1 MAGAWGSGNGT
12 TSYSENIGAI
22 GITRVSKAKVT
33 SSRAS
38 TRERLPTEQQKMT
51 SKLLFNRRA
60 LSGACSVELALGYML
75 YRIYECLLRCITL
88 WENYGRSGI
97 IAIETNY
104 LLFFLYLFRSEVVGW
119 YRLAGW

>member
-51 SKLLFNRRA
+51 SKLLFKCIKNIKVQM
-60 LSGACSVELALGYML
+60 LLELNL
-75 YRIYECLLRCITL
+75 
-88 WENYGRSGI
+88 
-97 IAIETNY
+97 
-104 LLFFLYLFRSEVVGW
+104 
-119 YRLAGW
+119 